1 MRQRAGIILI
11 RDDQVALIE
20 RHRAGLHYFIFPGGG
35 MDDGESA
42 EEAAIREAEEELGIK
57 VEIKQKI
64 AEIQFKVNR
73 QYYILVN
80 WMDGEFGTGTGDEY
94 GGYDPAHGTYF
105 PLWMPVNE
113 ITEKNV
119 LPKPLVKIVLQ
130 GHKDGWPVEPITI
143 IEDNS

>member
-73 QYYILVN
+73 QYYFLVN

-94 GGYDPAHGTYF
+94 GEYDPAHGTYL

-130 GHKDGWPVEPITI
+130 GHKDGWPAGPITI
-143 IEDNS
+143 IEENS